1 MDDKDDGEMCFR
13 SSCVIEIG
21 KVNGLNVSL
30 INTDSGG
37 LDKNELIDKSQID
50 IENGNLDKTEI
61 AENQQNNE
69 KHFNTDKRDFVGS
82 VPMSLENGTL
92 NVKEEVNK
100 MHSSVNHSCY
110 GMGLTKVQL
119 HENQSFDQDTCGLQ
133 TSSLDQNSTL
143 LYYENEDNDNLVCND
158 VLNCDKSSFECSLKC
173 DSCENHQQTD
183 KKFNLKNEPVQ
194 VRGDNKEFRL
204 GKGDN
209 NVSGN
214 EKGDNNVSGHE
225 KGDNN
230 VSGHEKGDNKVSGHE
245 KGDNNVSGHEKGDD
259 NVSGHEKGDFS
270 SWMVGNETVEM
281 KSVENETQCTL
292 NVNELGNKNVK
303 MKFASTETGNQDIP
317 DTFEVLADICK
328 ELDDE
333 ILPVVLEKIE
343 HLKKLEISGIK
354 QCIVNVNENS
364 HKNVTAEKQA
374 TKSWKF
380 SIYKNNTVENKSLN
394 NAKLSSVRYSTKGKI
409 TDLDPCPDIVISRK
423 YRKFEHLEED
433 LPDLCVCPHQ
443 DKYAFSVKEFEKEA
457 EAYRQRTHQ
466 LPPIRE
472 EHDNDVIDDEIESLE
487 AKYRDI
493 SRECSKHLEKL
504 SSIMKQKKAF
514 DELSD
519 KLSGVYPQIEKKVAQ
534 IDEQEVGKMPD
545 RDTQDLAMLK
555 DLKADLIGQ
564 ERKLKELSQTG
575 EKLVKGLEGINM
587 QSKADTVR
595 NTMDECREKHDSL
608 QRDIALKEEVFDS
621 AVSQQHDVMNRLDE
635 LTEWLSETEQ
645 FLNEGRAIS
654 LDKDKLLQHLKEQQ
668 LMNAEIDSNKALLE
682 RLSEAPDTS
691 MTEDAETAI
700 FDLSER

>member
-1 MDDKDDGEMCFR
+1 MENKISVNMDDKDDGEMCFR

-82 VPMSLENGTL
+82 EPMSLENGTL

-100 MHSSVNHSCY
+100 MHSSVNHPCY

-133 TSSLDQNSTL
+133 TSSSDQNSNL
-143 LYYENEDNDNLVCND
+143 LCYENEDNDNLVCND
-158 VLNCDKSSFECSLKC
+158 VLNCDKSFSECSLKC

-209 NVSGN
+209 NESGN
-214 EKGDNNVSGHE
+214 EKGDN
-225 KGDNN
+225 
-230 VSGHEKGDNKVSGHE
+230 
-245 KGDNNVSGHEKGDD
+245 

-292 NVNELGNKNVK
+292 NANELGNKTVK
-303 MKFASTETGNQDIP
+303 MKCSSTEIERQEIP
-317 DTFEVLADICK
+317 YTFEVLAEICK
-328 ELDDE
+328 ELE
-333 ILPVVLEKIE
+333 EETLPIVPESSDYM
-343 HLKKLEISGIK
+343 KKLEISGVK
-354 QCIVNVNENS
+354 QFIGNVNENS
-364 HKNVTAEKQA
+364 HKNVIAEKQA

-394 NAKLSSVRYSTKGKI
+394 NAKLSVRYSTKGKI

-443 DKYAFSVKEFEKEA
+443 DKYAFSVKVRNICKMDSSFA
-457 EAYRQRTHQ
+457 
-466 LPPIRE
+466 LLV
-472 EHDNDVIDDEIESLE
+472 VID
-487 AKYRDI
+487 
-493 SRECSKHLEKL
+493 C
-504 SSIMKQKKAF
+504 F
-514 DELSD
+514 
-519 KLSGVYPQIEKKVAQ
+519 
-534 IDEQEVGKMPD
+534 
-545 RDTQDLAMLK
+545 
-555 DLKADLIGQ
+555 
-564 ERKLKELSQTG
+564 
-575 EKLVKGLEGINM
+575 
-587 QSKADTVR
+587 
-595 NTMDECREKHDSL
+595 
-608 QRDIALKEEVFDS
+608 
-621 AVSQQHDVMNRLDE
+621 
-635 LTEWLSETEQ
+635 
-645 FLNEGRAIS
+645 
-654 LDKDKLLQHLKEQQ
+654 
-668 LMNAEIDSNKALLE
+668 
-682 RLSEAPDTS
+682 
-691 MTEDAETAI
+691 
-700 FDLSER
+700 